1 MAPSD
6 DIGWDI
12 EDDTINNKTSEE
24 ILDYD
29 DAPIEAISNDNEA
42 WPSYTPDYVD
52 DVAAGRYNG
61 EIEKKLSTNIR
72 GDISSLPD
80 DSNKTI
86 EEIFAKT
93 EEELEEE
100 AMGY

>member
-42 WPSYTPDYVD
+42 
-52 DVAAGRYNG
+52 
-61 EIEKKLSTNIR
+61 
-72 GDISSLPD
+72 
-80 DSNKTI
+80 
-86 EEIFAKT
+86 
-93 EEELEEE
+93 
-100 AMGY
+100 